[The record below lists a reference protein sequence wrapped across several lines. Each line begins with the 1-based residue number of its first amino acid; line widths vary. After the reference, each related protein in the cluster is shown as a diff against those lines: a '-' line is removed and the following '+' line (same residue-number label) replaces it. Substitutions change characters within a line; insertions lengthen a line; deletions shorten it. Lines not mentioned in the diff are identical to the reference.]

1 MPGIIS
7 PELFSG
13 AKPGARPV
21 GDVAVELR
29 LGGVH
34 IYPLVLTAL
43 LPLRLFTSTDVCKHT
58 AHCCTWLRYEVSP
71 LLHPAVYLLEVFLF
85 CFVLLFFFLNKGEQ

>member
-1 MPGIIS
+1 MPGRIS
-7 PELFSG
+7 PEHFNG
-13 AKPGARPV
+13 VKPGASPV
-21 GDVAVELR
+21 GDVAVQLR

-58 AHCCTWLRYEVSP
+58 AHCYAWLRYEVSP
-71 LLHPAVYLLEVFLF
+71 LLHPAVYLLEFF
-85 CFVLLFFFLNKGEQ
+85 FFFFFFFLNKGQQL